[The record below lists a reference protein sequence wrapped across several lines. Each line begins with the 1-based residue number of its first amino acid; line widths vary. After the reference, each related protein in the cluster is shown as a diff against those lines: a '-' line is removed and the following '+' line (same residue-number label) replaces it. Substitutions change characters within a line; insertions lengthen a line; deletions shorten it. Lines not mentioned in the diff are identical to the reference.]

1 MNIHHVSPP
10 SSMSGFKLPGAQIR
24 GLGWK
29 LVNAAN
35 GTMRVRVNFDA
46 CKLQFLLQFPKSSTI
61 LALIERKDEKEN
73 IVKDGDFVRVSAEF
87 LEELRESVD
96 ILRDHFEKYEVARD
110 GKIIEKYNFSEL
122 VLNSEIDSFDTRMII
137 QEASGMN
144 DDTEEEFPEVL
155 ANDGYKWIVAES
167 SYKNQSLADTARGAN
182 RPQVVWWD
190 ETLGTEAAFWVDDDL
205 TLCAKGTGYRIQI
218 FIRN

>member
-1 MNIHHVSPP
+1 M
-10 SSMSGFKLPGAQIR
+10 
-24 GLGWK
+24 
-29 LVNAAN
+29 
-35 GTMRVRVNFDA
+35 
-46 CKLQFLLQFPKSSTI
+46 
-61 LALIERKDEKEN
+61 IERKDKTRRQ
-73 IVKDGDFVRVSAEF
+73 IAKDGDFVRVSAEF
-87 LEELRESVD
+87 LEKWRESED

-137 QEASGMN
+137 QEGSGMN
-144 DDTEEEFPEVL
+144 ENTEEEFPEVL

-205 TLCAKGTGYRIQI
+205 TLCAKGTGYSIQI
-218 FIRN
+218 YIIN